1 MNTNFNDAFQP
12 SQLQVDLDDDEP
24 VKGGITEEKE
34 PEVNQEIKEEKKEEE
49 KNESKNKK
57 EEKKD
62 DVPLPL
68 DALQADDDDNND
80 NHSHGILNANENE
93 DNNDD
98 IYINKGD
105 DDQPKKKCDECQEFS
120 SHLQTFTLCEHQIC
134 PECYYRNLFLNEIET
149 FGKECDTI
157 TIKCSCAKK
166 GMITSTLDEILDM
179 LQYKAE
185 KDKQGKPATSD
196 NLVKCPSHGRFE
208 ELYCMTCKK
217 SICKM
222 CTKEETHTDHRIFEH
237 QRIKKKIQNS
247 IEETQGILEQQQFTG
262 IMSTMN
268 EVIKESVEKGLNPKL
283 KEIDDC
289 IQTML
294 NYRKELEETFKQ
306 RLTTE
311 VKKIK
316 ILKLLYLNYYYEREQ
331 TKTTKDI
338 KLLLFVNSLRIQFM
352 KIDMTWKDE
361 IEKNVILLKNQV
373 STLKKNLNFRL
384 FEYQFH
390 SLQVG
395 YQVSTSQTV
404 TNIHQGN
411 SVPCLIQTKDQRIIT
426 GAFDFNIKVWEED
439 NNSSGTYK
447 KTFTIDK
454 MTGAVQCLLQLKDG
468 RLASS
473 ANNENTIKIWNE
485 QNGRFIFHTS
495 LSAHNGSVTSIIQL
509 PDGKLVTGGRDK
521 VIIIWK
527 ETDDFSFVESMRLPE
542 ENDFI
547 SILHVMKDKSFIS
560 SANNYI
566 MKIYKE
572 KDDESTPGNPK
583 FALKQTIQFFKRRV
597 KAVCQL
603 SDGRLAA
610 GGEDK
615 VIILFALKGS
625 SFVPCQKLP
634 GHKSDVNT
642 IIECFDG
649 RMASSSRDRNII
661 IWKMGQDAKFFNEM
675 HIDYPHGLYPLIQLQ
690 DGRLVSISSD
700 KAMVVFNSRETLF
713 Y

>member
-12 SQLQVDLDDDEP
+12 SQLEVNLDDDDP

-34 PEVNQEIKEEKKEEE
+34 PEENQEIKEEKKEEE
-49 KNESKNKK
+49 KKEKEDKK
-57 EEKKD
+57 EEDKK

-68 DALQADDDDNND
+68 DALQEDDDDNND
-80 NHSHGILNANENE
+80 NHSHGVLSANEN
-93 DNNDD
+93 NNDD
-98 IYINKGD
+98 DIYSNKGE
-105 DDQPKKKCDECQEFS
+105 DDQPKMKCDECQEFT
-120 SHLQTFTLCEHQIC
+120 SHLQTFTTCEHKIC

-166 GMITSTLDEILDM
+166 GVITSTLDEILDM

-196 NLVKCPSHGRFE
+196 NLVKCSSHGRFE

-222 CTKEETHTDHRIFEH
+222 CTKEETHMNHRIFEH
-237 QRIKKKIQNS
+237 QKIKKKIQNS
-247 IEETQGILEQQQFTG
+247 IEETQGIFDQQQFTG

-338 KLLLFVNSLRIQFM
+338 KLLLFVNSLRIQFI

-361 IEKNVILLKNQV
+361 IEKNVILLKKQV
-373 STLKKNLNFRL
+373 SSLKNNLNFRL
-384 FEYQFH
+384 FEYSFQA
-390 SLQVG
+390 LPVD

-404 TNIHQGN
+404 TNIHQGA

-426 GAFDFNIKVWEED
+426 GSFDFNIKVWEED
-439 NNSSGTYK
+439 NKDSSTYAN
-447 KTFTIDK
+447 TFTIDK

-527 ETDDFSFVESMRLPE
+527 ETDDFSFVEAMRFPE

-547 SILHVMKDKSFIS
+547 FILHVMKDKSFIS
-560 SANNYI
+560 SANNHI
-566 MKIYKE
+566 MKIYTE
-572 KDDESTPGNPK
+572 KVDESTPENPK
-583 FALKQTIQFFKRRV
+583 FVLKQTIQFFKRRV

-634 GHKSDVNT
+634 GHRSDVNT

-649 RMASSSRDRNII
+649 RMASSSRDRTII
-661 IWKMGQDAKFFNEM
+661 IWKMGKDARFFNEM
-675 HIDYPHGLYPLIQLQ
+675 HIEYPHGLYPLIQLQ

-700 KAMVVFNSRETLF
+700 KAMVICNSRETLF